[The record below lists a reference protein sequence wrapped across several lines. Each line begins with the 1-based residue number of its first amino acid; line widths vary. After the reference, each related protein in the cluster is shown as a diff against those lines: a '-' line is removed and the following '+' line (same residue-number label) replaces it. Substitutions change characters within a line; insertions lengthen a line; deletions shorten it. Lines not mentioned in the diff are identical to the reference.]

1 MKLSAF
7 SMMTYLVFVSLL
19 CVAVST
25 LSASESSFNGLD
37 INNDGMVSYDE
48 IVTRYIEQ
56 HGGIDNSVLDTLRS
70 SFLIAD
76 ADDDG
81 FVSFEEYN
89 SL

>member
-1 MKLSAF
+1 MFTGQLSAF

-56 HGGIDNSVLDTLRS
+56 VGTGNIYCIIYIYIHTHIN
-70 SFLIAD
+70 IMIIKKQ
-76 ADDDG
+76 
-81 FVSFEEYN
+81 
-89 SL
+89 